1 MNKNAKLEKIVKVLL
16 KVLGNELIYKNI
28 DNKEID
34 INKETNKDNVW
45 SLALTNEV
53 KNISAT
59 ELVNNI
65 FLFQIT
71 VKDANHKKYSGT
83 IFLDLPDDEYLATG
97 KFDKLLD
104 FDSNPITIT
113 FGKRLVDFFGGELIA
128 DNFEYKNK
136 KPKYNMKKPKQNA
149 DEAMDCATC
158 IGCGACVAACKNG
171 SAMLFVSSKVSQ
183 LALLPQG
190 RPEAAKRAKAM
201 VARMDELGFGNC
213 TNTRACEA
221 VCPKNE
227 TIANIARLNREF
239 VSAKLKD

>member
-1 MNKNAKLEKIVKVLL
+1 MKIYLNKNANLEKIVKVLL

-34 INKETNKDNVW
+34 INKETNKDNTW
-45 SLALTNEV
+45 NLDLTNEM

-59 ELVNNI
+59 ELVNNV
-65 FLFQIT
+65 FLFHIN
-71 VKDANHKKYSGT
+71 VKDANQKLYRGT
-83 IFLDLPDDEYLATG
+83 VFLDLPDDEYLAIG

-149 DEAMDCATC
+149 DE
-158 IGCGACVAACKNG
+158 KFYEFYN
-171 SAMLFVSSKVSQ
+171 
-183 LALLPQG
+183 LL
-190 RPEAAKRAKAM
+190 
-201 VARMDELGFGNC
+201 
-213 TNTRACEA
+213 
-221 VCPKNE
+221 KNE
-227 TIANIARLNREF
+227 PIKEIKEILKNQEYASYNLKEEDLHFLIKSDYDKLNKELNIIKTNNHKKI
-239 VSAKLKD
+239 KL

>member
-1 MNKNAKLEKIVKVLL
+1 MKIYLNKNANLEKIVKVLL

-34 INKETNKDNVW
+34 INKETNKDNIW

-136 KPKYNMKKPKQNA
+136 KPKYNMKKPNQNA
-149 DEAMDCATC
+149 DE
-158 IGCGACVAACKNG
+158 KFYEFYN
-171 SAMLFVSSKVSQ
+171 
-183 LALLPQG
+183 LL
-190 RPEAAKRAKAM
+190 
-201 VARMDELGFGNC
+201 
-213 TNTRACEA
+213 
-221 VCPKNE
+221 KNE
-227 TIANIARLNREF
+227 PILELKEILKNQEYASYNLEEEDLYFLIKSDYDKLNKE
-239 VSAKLKD
+239 VSITKPNNHKKIKL

>member
-1 MNKNAKLEKIVKVLL
+1 MKIYLNKNASLEKIVKVLL
-16 KVLGNELIYKNI
+16 KVLGNDLIYKNI

-45 SLALTNEV
+45 SLSLTNEV

-59 ELVNNI
+59 ELVNNM
-65 FLFQIT
+65 FLFHIN

-149 DEAMDCATC
+149 DE
-158 IGCGACVAACKNG
+158 KFYEFYN
-171 SAMLFVSSKVSQ
+171 
-183 LALLPQG
+183 LL
-190 RPEAAKRAKAM
+190 
-201 VARMDELGFGNC
+201 
-213 TNTRACEA
+213 
-221 VCPKNE
+221 KNE
-227 TIANIARLNREF
+227 PILELKEILKNQEYASYNLEEEDLYFLIKSDYDKLNKEL
-239 VSAKLKD
+239 SIIKPNNHKKIKI

>member
-1 MNKNAKLEKIVKVLL
+1 MKIYLNKNANLEKIVKVLL
-16 KVLGNELIYKNI
+16 KVLGNDLIYKNI

-59 ELVNNI
+59 ELVNNM
-65 FLFQIT
+65 FLFHIN
-71 VKDANHKKYSGT
+71 VKDANHKLYRGT
-83 IFLDLPDDEYLATG
+83 VFLDLPDDEYLAIG

-136 KPKYNMKKPKQNA
+136 KPKFYN
-149 DEAMDCATC
+149 
-158 IGCGACVAACKNG
+158 
-171 SAMLFVSSKVSQ
+171 
-183 LALLPQG
+183 LL
-190 RPEAAKRAKAM
+190 
-201 VARMDELGFGNC
+201 
-213 TNTRACEA
+213 
-221 VCPKNE
+221 KNE
-227 TIANIARLNREF
+227 PILELKEILKNQEYASYNLKEEDLHFLIKSDYDKLNKELNIIKPNNN
-239 VSAKLKD
+239 KKIKI